1 MASTTTVSERITAA
15 VLDSGHTQGRVARHL
30 GLSRVAVN
38 DRMRGRTRWSVDD
51 VLGLSGLLG
60 VHVADLLEERS

>member
-1 MASTTTVSERITAA
+1 MANNQTVAERVADA
-15 VLDSGHTQGRVARHL
+15 VRASGHTQGHVAEHL

-51 VLGLSGLLG
+51 VLAL
-60 VHVADLLEERS
+60 ADLLDVHLSDLIEVGA